1 MSLGLPQPVYTQ
13 AQMPT
18 RSLGILSQSTPTV
31 ISQALGKVP
40 DYAAVM
46 VQVDGACAV
55 TLYLWS
61 PAGNGGWVLPSSASA
76 SYQKTFAAAG
86 MDYFTA
92 PPGALFALKSDT
104 GSITGYT
111 DAAAAGSVS

>member
-1 MSLGLPQPVYTQ
+1 M
-13 AQMPT
+13 
-18 RSLGILSQSTPTV
+18 I
-31 ISQALGKVP
+31 
-40 DYAAVM
+40 
-46 VQVDGACAV
+46 QVNGACAV

-61 PAGNGGWVLPSSASA
+61 PASGGWVLPSSASA

-92 PPGALFALKSDT
+92 PPGALFFIKSDT

-111 DAAAAGSVS
+111 DAPAAS